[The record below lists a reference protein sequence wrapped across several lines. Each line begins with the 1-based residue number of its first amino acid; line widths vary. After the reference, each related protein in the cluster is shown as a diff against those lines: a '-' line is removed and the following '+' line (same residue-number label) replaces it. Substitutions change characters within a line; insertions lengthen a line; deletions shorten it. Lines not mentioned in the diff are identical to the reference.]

1 MRGIPCACINILIV
15 KVKFN
20 LLWTA
25 KKKLFNLHMPLS
37 GINK

>member
-1 MRGIPCACINILIV
+1 MLV